1 MTIEIQQFM
10 DGMEA
15 ISFERANESVGT
27 KSYAYAYGYFHSVMS
42 NTLENLNLTKK
53 QKKILENQLKNWST
67 KYV

>member
-10 DGMEA
+10 EGMEA
-15 ISFERANESVGT
+15 ISFERAKESVGH
-27 KSYAYAYGYFHSVMS
+27 KSHAYAYGYFHSVMS